1 MIRTSKVK
9 FMKVHSVGIT
19 STLQIGDVEE
29 IIPKVK
35 ILAVQRYLSL
45 FFGNEGSFNQED
57 FPLFQQPITHLL
69 PETGVSSAFFHEVPV
84 IRVRAVKIAG
94 VSSSSVFQVGST
106 RRMISEA
113 RVKHIRKLPPARN
126 SQ

>member
-9 FMKVHSVGIT
+9 FLKVHSVGIT

-45 FFGNEGSFNQED
+45 FSEMKA
-57 FPLFQQPITHLL
+57 HL
-69 PETGVSSAFFHEVPV
+69 
-84 IRVRAVKIAG
+84 
-94 VSSSSVFQVGST
+94 
-106 RRMISEA
+106 
-113 RVKHIRKLPPARN
+113 IRKISLSFSSRYHIYHRKPASHQLFSMRFP
-126 SQ
+126 SFESEL